1 MHLPSARTTFLLIA
15 TGTLGLMLTG
25 YYMQFVMKLIP
36 CPLCI
41 TQRFFIIGVGVTA
54 LAAFFHHPQQFGR
67 RVYASL
73 GALLAVIGGG
83 FSSRQVWLQ
92 SLPADQVPA
101 CGPDLSYLIENF
113 PLKDAFLVLLRGD
126 GNCAEVTWTFLGIS
140 IAGWTLVAFSGL
152 VIFNLWQW
160 MRTERR
166 QNWVN

>member
-1 MHLPSARTTFLLIA
+1 MDHSTMPLPSIRYTFLIIA
-15 TGTLGLMLTG
+15 LGTLGLMLTG

-41 TQRFFIIGVGVTA
+41 TQRFFIIAVGITA
-54 LAAFFHHPQQFGR
+54 LAAFFHQPQKLGR
-67 RVYASL
+67 RIYASL
-73 GALLAVIGGG
+73 GILFAVIGGG

-92 SLPADQVPA
+92 NLPADQVPA

-126 GNCAEVTWTFLGIS
+126 GNCAEVTWTFLSVS

-160 MRTERR
+160 LRR
-166 QNWVN
+166 D